1 MFKNLNQLKKNLKV
15 GQKVIVRNYLKDYE
29 EEREVIQVKSNGLV
43 TGKEI
48 DFKEYAKRMNTY
60 LKYSTIRTDDDKFY
74 ETRTLDFQKAK
85 HTKFTDKAMQL
96 IAYTDDRDI
105 LIPSLDFKNGEVWLE
120 LEFV

>member
-48 DFKEYAKRMNTY
+48 DFKEYGKRMNTY

-74 ETRTLDFQKAK
+74 ETRTLDYQKAK

-120 LEFV
+120 LEFI